1 MIPVFYFIEIELRI
15 LLCVFLFFVKKEGK
29 KQKRGYYRS
38 SVHTDAKDINMIV
51 AMMKCI
57 CISGLSLKR
66 SRKL

>member
-1 MIPVFYFIEIELRI
+1 MIPEFFFIEIILRI
-15 LLCVFLFFVKKEGK
+15 LLCVFLFFVKKRE
-29 KQKRGYYRS
+29 KRGYFRS

-57 CISGLSLKR
+57 CINGLSLKR